1 MTIVEESCMEEISDG
16 GSIPPSSR
24 NGKGPIGSFFV
35 SAGGNR
41 TRRER
46 VTFVTSG
53 RRRSGGPSTPTGPER
68 RLSRRWDS
76 PQLHLLFAFWLV
88 GNNLLQAQIFYVKMG
103 LAELILN
110 TSPKKKKDFRAC
122 RAIYSIKPQN
132 HEEN

>member
-24 NGKGPIGSFFV
+24 NGKGPIESFFV

-76 PQLHLLFAFWLV
+76 PQLHFYLYLGLV
-88 GNNLLQAQIFYVKMG
+88 GNNLLQALIFYEKIG
-103 LAELILN
+103 
-110 TSPKKKKDFRAC
+110 AC
-122 RAIYSIKPQN
+122 RTYIEYKPKN
-132 HEEN
+132 NERF